1 MGGVRRSGSHFS
13 AQMSPR
19 KNSLP
24 LLIKSSIYVLSGQ
37 EIPGGFVAGTFP
49 ETTFFVLLF
58 TRILFM
64 VSQSGIKLFLKV

>member
-37 EIPGGFVAGTFP
+37 EILGGFVAETFP
-49 ETTFFVLLF
+49 ETTFF